1 MLSEEEKREM
11 REMAASA
18 TLREEFR
25 TLRKN
30 SQALERRLSVDE
42 LLHWLTAMARLS
54 PKPTRARPLIRDV
67 NMKL

>member
-30 SQALERRLSVDE
+30 SQALERRVSVDE
-42 LLHWLTAMARLS
+42 LIRWLTAMARVCPDT
-54 PKPTRARPLIRDV
+54 PKSRRFIRDM
-67 NMKL
+67 NMKI

>member
-11 REMAASA
+11 KEMAASA

-30 SQALERRLSVDE
+30 SQALERRVSVDE
-42 LLHWLTAMARLS
+42 LIRWLTAMARICPGS
-54 PKPTRARPLIRDV
+54 PWPRPFMRDS
-67 NMKL
+67 NMKI

>member
-11 REMAASA
+11 KEMAASA

-30 SQALERRLSVDE
+30 SQVLERRVSVDE
-42 LLHWLTAMARLS
+42 LVRWLTAMARICPAS
-54 PKPTRARPLIRDV
+54 PRPRPFMRDS
-67 NMKL
+67 NMKI

>member
-11 REMAASA
+11 KEMAASA

-30 SQALERRLSVDE
+30 SQALERRVSVDE
-42 LLHWLTAMARLS
+42 LVRWLTAMARIYPNPL
-54 PKPTRARPLIRDV
+54 RPRPFMRDS
-67 NMKL
+67 NMKI

>member
-11 REMAASA
+11 KEMAASA

-30 SQALERRLSVDE
+30 SQALERRVSVDE
-42 LLHWLTAMARLS
+42 LVRWLTAMARICPASL
-54 PKPTRARPLIRDV
+54 RPRPFMRDS
-67 NMKL
+67 NMKI